1 MQIIADVEDTPR
13 GIYSGAVGWL
23 LDDQSADLGVVI
35 RTLVHRG
42 ATYSLGTGGGIT
54 VHSRCAGASLP
65 RPAEKRFVSCVCWA
79 SRPDGRCCPAATPS

>member
-54 VHSRCAGASLP
+54 VHSRCADEY
-65 RPAEKRFVSCVCWA
+65 AEAGWKALHLLRVLGIEA
-79 SRPDGRCCPAATPS
+79 